1 MQNNY
6 NFNKTDFVEIEG
18 AVCRVKFQ
26 PIRKIFYND
35 KGSFGIFYG
44 SVDGKVPVYQNE
56 DNNICIVIKGTL
68 PDLQMEEQYNI
79 VAKTVHDEKY
89 GWQYAVEELY
99 SIEPMDEEKQA
110 EYLKSVLERDVIS
123 EQILEYYPNIINEVM
138 DGTDNI
144 NFALIK
150 GLGEAS
156 WKKMKAKI
164 IDNYYLA
171 DIYIKLK
178 PVGVT
183 PTMIKKLVKAY
194 KNPITL
200 KQTLDKNPYTLTELH
215 GFGFGRVDALV
226 IKMDPTFV
234 EKIERLEAFTKYYL
248 QQIGEVDGH
257 TWIPEQI
264 YRTEVSN
271 NVPETVKWIDKFLQ
285 ESDIIYC
292 KNGRIGLV
300 EYRDFEKRIYNTI
313 KRKMTSEQNY
323 NFSDE
328 EIKTAISQA
337 EKQQGFEYSDEQKEA
352 IYNTLQHNFSI
363 LTGKAGCV
371 DCDTEYFNGTEWKR
385 IADYTVGEKVLQ
397 YNIDTQQAIL
407 IQPLKYI
414 KIKCDKLY
422 YFCST
427 DIDQCLSLEHRILY
441 YKSINKQIELKEM
454 TVEEY
459 LNNPQSFFIPFSFY
473 YNDINTN
480 VLKKNLCLQSYFDLE
495 KMEIKE
501 YKTIDG
507 YKYCFSVPTGAL
519 ILRRNNKIFITGNSG
534 KTSITKA
541 ILNAYNNRNLSIGT
555 CALSAMAAKR
565 ISEATLY
572 PAMTI
577 HRELGVDK
585 HGQFICNEN
594 NPLLVD
600 FAFMDETSMV
610 NANLFNSWLSSIRD
624 STNILLSGDAR
635 QLPPI
640 GFGNIFSDL
649 CEIIDKDEISELK
662 TPMRQALKS
671 GILVDANLI
680 RDNISPISQNEINN
694 PKIIHGELQ
703 DMQYRFRTSREE
715 MFDTAIRLYISAI
728 KQQNID
734 DVAIIVPRKSDCI
747 NSTNE
752 LNKRIQQILLGSEK
766 KSIIIR
772 MGESQ
777 TEFKLGAKVM
787 QIKNDYERKVFN
799 GDVGYIVDIP
809 NTSDC
814 KCIVRF
820 NLPGGEV
827 QMQKYNYYQMQQLE
841 LAYALTAHKCQ
852 GQSIKSVICIID
864 NTHYKLLDSCLLYTM
879 LTRAKERC
887 CLLAEPTA
895 FFQCIKTSHNK
906 RHTWLSTLVE
916 K

>member
-44 SVDGKVPVYQNE
+44 SVEGKVPVYQDE
-56 DNNICIVIKGTL
+56 DDDICIVIKGTL
-68 PDLQMEEQYNI
+68 PDLNMEEQYNI

-89 GWQYAVEELY
+89 GWQYDIQELY
-99 SIEPMDEEKQA
+99 SIEPMDEIKQA
-110 EYLKSVLERDVIS
+110 EYLKAVLERDVIS

-156 WKKMKAKI
+156 WRKMKAKI

-183 PTMIKKLVKAY
+183 STMIKNLVKAY

-215 GFGFGRVDALV
+215 GFGFSRVDALV

-257 TWIPEQI
+257 TWVSEQI

-292 KNGRIGLV
+292 KNKRIGLV
-300 EYRDFEKRIYNTI
+300 EYRDFEKKIYNTI
-313 KRKMTSEQNY
+313 KRKIASQQNY

-328 EIKTAISQA
+328 EIKIAISQA
-337 EKQQGFEYSDEQKEA
+337 EKQQGFEYSNEQKEA
-352 IYNTLQHNFSI
+352 IHNTLQHNFSI
-363 LTGKAGCV
+363 LTGKAG
-371 DCDTEYFNGTEWKR
+371 
-385 IADYTVGEKVLQ
+385 
-397 YNIDTQQAIL
+397 
-407 IQPLKYI
+407 
-414 KIKCDKLY
+414 
-422 YFCST
+422 
-427 DIDQCLSLEHRILY
+427 
-441 YKSINKQIELKEM
+441 
-454 TVEEY
+454 
-459 LNNPQSFFIPFSFY
+459 
-473 YNDINTN
+473 
-480 VLKKNLCLQSYFDLE
+480 
-495 KMEIKE
+495 
-501 YKTIDG
+501 
-507 YKYCFSVPTGAL
+507 
-519 ILRRNNKIFITGNSG
+519 SG

-541 ILNAYNNRNLSIGT
+541 ILNAYNNRHLSIGT

-585 HGQFICNEN
+585 HGQFICNEH

-640 GFGNIFSDL
+640 GFGNVFSDL
-649 CEIIDKDEISELK
+649 CEIIDKDNISELK

-694 PKIIHGELQ
+694 PRIIHGELQ
-703 DMQYRFRTSREE
+703 DMQYRFRNSREE
-715 MFDTAIRLYISAI
+715 MFDTAIKLYISAI

-752 LNKRIQQILLGSEK
+752 LNKRIQQILLGNEK
-766 KSIIIR
+766 KSITIR

-809 NTSDC
+809 NTHDC
-814 KCIVRF
+814 KCIVKF

-906 RHTWLSTLVE
+906 RHTWLSTLTD